1 MFRKLE
7 TKLANQRMNTEG
19 TAEWLSS
26 TLSIIASNVFAELT
40 ICIPRVNPANES
52 GVLGLNSVDDV
63 LDQLNPREGAT
74 LVAKPLCWSPL
85 VDEFE
90 YLIRKCFPLM
100 WKGGRVVLETPP
112 PDIRPGG

>member
-1 MFRKLE
+1 
-7 TKLANQRMNTEG
+7 MNIEG
-19 TAEWLSS
+19 TAEWSSS
-26 TLSIIASNVFAELT
+26 TLSIITSSVFAELT
-40 ICIPRVNPANES
+40 ICIPRVYSANES
-52 GVLGLNSVDDV
+52 GVRGLNSVDDV

-74 LVAKPLCWSPL
+74 LVAKPLCWSSL